1 MNSKLEELKE
11 LYNLSKNKYLYD
23 NIELLENE
31 DIRKETVEITLKL
44 ILVDNFYKIFM
55 IVTDNGIV
63 FNSLLEESKEDIRE
77 IYFRYLEDVKTLNE
91 KEIFEKYFEQLKK
104 YLQYL

>member
-104 YLQYL
+104 YL

>member
-63 FNSLLEESKEDIRE
+63 FNGLLEESKEDIRE

-104 YLQYL
+104 YL

>member
-1 MNSKLEELKE
+1 MNSKLEVLKE

-31 DIRKETVEITLKL
+31 DIRKENSEITLKL
-44 ILVDNFYKIFM
+44 IFVDNFYRIFM

-63 FNSLLEESKEDIRE
+63 FNGLLEESKEDIRE
-77 IYFRYLEDVKTLNE
+77 NYFRYLEDIKILNE
-91 KEIFEKYFEQLKK
+91 KEVFEKYFEQLKK
-104 YLQYL
+104 YL

>member
-31 DIRKETVEITLKL
+31 DIRKENVEITLKL
-44 ILVDNFYKIFM
+44 ILVDNFYRIFM
-55 IVTDNGIV
+55 IVTDNVII
-63 FNSLLEESKEDIRE
+63 FNGLLEESKEDIRE
-77 IYFRYLEDVKTLNE
+77 NYFRYLEDIKTLNE
-91 KEIFEKYFEQLKK
+91 KEVFEKYFEQLKK
-104 YLQYL
+104 YL

>member
-31 DIRKETVEITLKL
+31 DIRKENVEITLKL
-44 ILVDNFYKIFM
+44 ILVDNFYRIFM

-63 FNSLLEESKEDIRE
+63 FNGLLEESKEDIRE
-77 IYFRYLEDVKTLNE
+77 NYFRYLEDIKTLNE
-91 KEIFEKYFEQLKK
+91 KEVFEKYFEQLKK
-104 YLQYL
+104 YL

>member
-31 DIRKETVEITLKL
+31 DIRKENLEITLKL
-44 ILVDNFYKIFM
+44 ILVDNFYRIFM

-63 FNSLLEESKEDIRE
+63 FNGLLEESKEDTRE
-77 IYFRYLEDVKTLNE
+77 NYFRYLKDIKTLNE
-91 KEIFEKYFEQLKK
+91 KEVFEKYFEQLKK
-104 YLQYL
+104 YL

>member
-1 MNSKLEELKE
+1 MNSKLEVLKE

-31 DIRKETVEITLKL
+31 DIRKENLEITLKL
-44 ILVDNFYKIFM
+44 ILVDNFYRIFI

-63 FNSLLEESKEDIRE
+63 FNGLLKESKADIRE
-77 IYFRYLEDVKTLNE
+77 NYFRYLEDIKTLNE
-91 KEIFEKYFEQLKK
+91 KEVFEKYFEQLKK
-104 YLQYL
+104 YL

>member
-31 DIRKETVEITLKL
+31 DIRKENLEITLKL
-44 ILVDNFYKIFM
+44 ILVDNFYRIFI

-63 FNSLLEESKEDIRE
+63 FNGLLEESKADIRE
-77 IYFRYLEDVKTLNE
+77 NYFRYLEEVKTLNE
-91 KEIFEKYFEQLKK
+91 KEIFEKYFDQLKK
-104 YLQYL
+104 YL

>member
-31 DIRKETVEITLKL
+31 DIRKLRNYIKT
-44 ILVDNFYKIFM
+44 
-55 IVTDNGIV
+55 
-63 FNSLLEESKEDIRE
+63 NSC
-77 IYFRYLEDVKTLNE
+77 
-91 KEIFEKYFEQLKK
+91 
-104 YLQYL
+104 

>member
-1 MNSKLEELKE
+1 MNSKLEGLKE

-31 DIRKETVEITLKL
+31 DIRKENVEITLKL
-44 ILVDNFYKIFM
+44 ILVDNFYRIFM

-63 FNSLLEESKEDIRE
+63 FNGLLEESKEDIRE
-77 IYFRYLEDVKTLNE
+77 NYFRYLEDIKTLNE
-91 KEIFEKYFEQLKK
+91 NEVFEKYFEQLKK
-104 YLQYL
+104 YL

>member
-31 DIRKETVEITLKL
+31 DIRKENLEITLKL
-44 ILVDNFYKIFM
+44 ILVDNFYRIFM

-63 FNSLLEESKEDIRE
+63 FNGLLEESKEDIRE
-77 IYFRYLEDVKTLNE
+77 NYFRYLEDIKTLNE
-91 KEIFEKYFEQLKK
+91 KEVFEKYFEQLKK
-104 YLQYL
+104 YL

>member
-31 DIRKETVEITLKL
+31 DIRKENVEITLKL
-44 ILVDNFYKIFM
+44 ILVDNFYRIFM
-55 IVTDNGIV
+55 IVTDNGII
-63 FNSLLEESKEDIRE
+63 FNGLLEESKEDIRE
-77 IYFRYLEDVKTLNE
+77 NYFRYLEDIKTLNE
-91 KEIFEKYFEQLKK
+91 KEVFEKYFEQLKK
-104 YLQYL
+104 YL